1 MATSVAEINSLS
13 LSSEILFS
21 KNFSHI
27 KTSQPHSKLE
37 NLRSRDFETIDL
49 ISFQLTIKFNST
61 EFRLYSYAKFELL
74 VLGVSQNFQM
84 TSLKA
89 KADLGS
95 MSQLRWS
102 SL

>member
-21 KNFSHI
+21 RNFSHI
-27 KTSQPHSKLE
+27 KNKPATFKIREFP
-37 NLRSRDFETIDL
+37 FCL

-61 EFRLYSYAKFELL
+61 QFRLYSYTKFELL

-84 TSLKA
+84 TSLKP